1 MYSLL
6 EKVDFHCH
14 VSLLEGK
21 AIINPQG
28 SHTTYQQQWS
38 DPRFLWR
45 QIGGFTHAGKTPRKK
60 VRRFSTGV
68 VPGGDIYIY
77 TIHGS
82 CGHFAEALVDFCSL
96 VENLAPVGNKSVFFF
111 GWKLGNDFQYNSYH
125 MYISRWWFQ
134 IFSVFTPARGRFP
147 FWLIFFKGVETTNQI
162 CIYIYIHVFVN
173 PLWSPLVYQFTWG
186 EHCLEG
192 VEVTV
197 FMFSCL
203 NTSISVV
210 FLEVPVFM
218 FPVVW
223 HGMKYQEIELPP
235 LHLWGFWRNPAPPGM

>member
-96 VENLAPVGNKSVFFF
+96 VENLAPVGNKSVFFLVESW
-111 GWKLGNDFQYNSYH
+111 G
-125 MYISRWWFQ
+125 MISNM
-134 IFSVFTPARGRFP
+134 IH
-147 FWLIFFKGVETTNQI
+147 II
-162 CIYIYIHVFVN
+162 CIYLGGVFKYFLFSPLLGEDFHFDWYFSKGLKPPTRYVYIYIHVFVN

-235 LHLWGFWRNPAPPGM
+235 LYLWGFWRNPAPPGM